1 MVVGGL
7 LGYWVIGLLGYWV
20 IGLLGYWVIEDR
32 GICEG
37 VLALEHVLG
46 GFDGRGRGSSDFS
59 TGVLAFDL
67 GGVRVCVRVCLLA
80 SFGWT

>member
-1 MVVGGL
+1 VGILGAVVFFLVMWL
-7 LGYWVIGLLGYWV
+7 LVVYWVIGLLGYWV

-46 GFDGRGRGSSDFS
+46 GFDGGG
-59 TGVLAFDL
+59 GVLLTFRPGYSHL
-67 GGVRVCVRVCLLA
+67 TWEV
-80 SFGWT
+80 